1 MATRRRRRRR
11 RRNYAPA
18 YCLIAVVMA
27 LSALMAAL
35 YLSKA
40 LPTGGN
46 VSKGDEAEVAQGELP
61 GVEAAGFK
69 EFKPGV
75 FYYRLSGRPYFE
87 DGKALGGIYAENPE
101 ANLYA
106 MRLVYLLDDTGEEVY
121 VSPLIPPDSHL
132 INDRLST
139 PLEKGIHA
147 VTAIIQAVDED
158 GEVISEFEE
167 PIALYVGEQPPGK

>member
-11 RRNYAPA
+11 RRSFAPV
-18 YCLIAVVMA
+18 YCLVAVVMA
-27 LSALMAAL
+27 LSALIVAL
-35 YLSKA
+35 YLSKTV
-40 LPTGGN
+40 PTSGN
-46 VSKGDEAEVAQGELP
+46 VSKGNEAEVAQGELP
-61 GVEAAGFK
+61 GVEAAGWK

-106 MRLVYLLDDTGEEVY
+106 MRLIYLLDDTGEEVY
-121 VSPLIPPDSHL
+121 ASPLIPPGSHL
-132 INDRLST
+132 VSDRLST

-147 VTAIIQAVDED
+147 TTAIIQAVDED
-158 GEVISEFEE
+158 GKVISEFEE
-167 PIALYVGEQPPGK
+167 PIALYIGEKPPEK